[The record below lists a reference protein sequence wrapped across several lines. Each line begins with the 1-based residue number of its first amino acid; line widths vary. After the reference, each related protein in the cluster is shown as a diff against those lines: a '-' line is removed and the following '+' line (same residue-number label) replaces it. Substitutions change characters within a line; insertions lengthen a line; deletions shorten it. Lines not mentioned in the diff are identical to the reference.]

1 MANSSKTLNIIYKGS
16 PSQDLLT
23 LLESIPN
30 LSHHK
35 DGIVS
40 IGGVAASRLVATVS
54 WTGSPSDFES
64 FQRLEQS
71 LRLLKRSGV
80 ILEFYVKM

>member
-16 PSQDLLT
+16 PSPELLA
-23 LLESIPN
+23 LLGSTPK

-35 DGIVS
+35 DGMVS
-40 IGGVAASRLVATVS
+40 VGGVAASRLVATVA

-71 LRLLKRSGV
+71 LRLLKQSGV
-80 ILEFYVKM
+80 ILEFSVKM